1 MADASH
7 PPRPARPGQVVI
19 NVLANYGYFVI
30 GMGVNFLLTPILN
43 EQLTKPVFADWLL
56 LVNVAIY
63 FALADLGLNNATVR
77 HVAHHVSRGDM
88 AGAGRVMAASRLM
101 FSGIAAV
108 FAIAAVVVWLVPNVI
123 PSGALVLKGISFDT
137 AMTVLGFIL
146 LHWAMEMFF
155 APLNAALF
163 GTQRYELARGASTI
177 ARALRGVAFAVLVFR
192 GHGVVTLGIVV
203 VAESVFKGLLQTWLL
218 RRSTPALRIGF
229 RGADRAT
236 CRAILGF
243 SVWVVLWSLSGKL
256 LMLSDNMIVQYTS
269 EAALAP
275 LMNAALMPIIGM
287 EQLLWAIAQVLVPF
301 AAAGAARDDHD
312 GLAAAVTRA
321 ARFTLLLAAPMV
333 TYVVV
338 AGHGFVG
345 AWMFDP
351 AEFDRGLVAQAHDI
365 LVILAPAF
373 LLMFLQMPAMAILV
387 GSGRVR
393 LPALINLGQALA
405 KVTLSI
411 VLGLSHGPIGIAIGT
426 AIPLVITNLFVLPV
440 FVKRELGVGWGTLFA
455 GAVGPM
461 LRTAVLAAPIAVG
474 ALLLLDANAE
484 AHWRL
489 SHQLG
494 FALGVAAVFGV
505 VGWFLGLAAEDR
517 DWVTTRVR
525 RRRNRGA

>member
-1 MADASH
+1 MADASDAS
-7 PPRPARPGQVVI
+7 RPTRPGQVVI

-56 LVNVAIY
+56 LVNIAIY
-63 FALADLGLNNATVR
+63 FSLADLGLNNATVR
-77 HVAHHVSRGDM
+77 HVAHAIGKGDL

-101 FSGIAAV
+101 FGGIAAI
-108 FAIAAVVVWLVPNVI
+108 FALAAATVWLIPTVI
-123 PSGALVLKGISFDT
+123 PAGALALKGITFET
-137 AMTVLGFIL
+137 ATTVLGFIL

-177 ARALRGVAFAVLVFR
+177 ARALRGIAFAVLVFR
-192 GHGVVTLGIVV
+192 GHGVVTLGLVV

-218 RRSTPALRIGF
+218 RRSMPALPIGF

-243 SVWVVLWSLSGKL
+243 SLWVVLWSLSGKL

-275 LMNAALMPIIGM
+275 LMNAAMMPIIGM
-287 EQLLWAIAQVLVPF
+287 EQLLWAIAQVLVPY
-301 AAAGAARDDHD
+301 AAAGAARDDRAA
-312 GLAAAVTRA
+312 LTAAVTRA

-338 AGHGFVG
+338 AGHGFIG

-351 AEFDRGLVAQAHDI
+351 TEFDRGLVAQAHDI
-365 LVILAPAF
+365 LIILAPSF

-393 LPALINLGQALA
+393 LPALINLCQAVA
-405 KVTLSI
+405 KVGLSI
-411 VLGLSHGPIGIAIGT
+411 VLGLRHGPIGIAIGT
-426 AIPLVITNLFVLPV
+426 AIPLVITNLFVLPI
-440 FVKRELGVGWGTLFA
+440 FVRRELDVGWGVLFA

-461 LRTAVLAAPIAVG
+461 LRTAVLAAPITAS

-489 SHQLG
+489 SHQLA

-505 VGWFLGLAAEDR
+505 AGWFLGLAAEDR
-517 DWVTTRVR
+517 EWVTARVR
-525 RRRNRGA
+525 RRRNAGG